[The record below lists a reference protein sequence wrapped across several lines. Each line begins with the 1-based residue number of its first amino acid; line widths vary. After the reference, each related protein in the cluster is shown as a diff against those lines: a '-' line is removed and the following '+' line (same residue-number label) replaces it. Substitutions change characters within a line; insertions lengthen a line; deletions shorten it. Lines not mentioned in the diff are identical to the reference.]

1 MKSENNNNEQTQAKK
16 VEKET
21 KPNKRYVN
29 PFRMNILD
37 DIYDPFDD
45 LFGFEDKMFNSFRNV
60 FTELDLL
67 SEKPKKEEEEKPK
80 EEEIPKVEKKEEE
93 IPKVL
98 EPKEEEINTKM
109 EEEEKP
115 KEEEIPKVEKKEE
128 EIPKVLE
135 PKEEEI
141 NTKMEEEEEKPKEE
155 EINTKMEEEKDEE
168 KEEETKSKEEKKEPE
183 KKLNEG
189 TFYSKVYYSSYNNLN
204 GKPNEESYQS
214 QSIKKINNGH
224 NISETKEAYKNSDGV
239 EKTAYQRGLDDKT
252 TRFIKERNTKTG
264 KKDQRKVIKGIEENG
279 IKDFNKE
286 YDEFSKKCGFRKTF
300 HNLDTFAPFGL
311 GKKQLTYRNPYLFL
325 PRLLF

>member
-1 MKSENNNNEQTQAKK
+1 MKSENNNNKQTQAKK

-67 SEKPKKEEEEKPK
+67 SEKPKKEEEKPK
-80 EEEIPKVEKKEEE
+80 EEEIPKVE
-93 IPKVL
+93 
-98 EPKEEEINTKM
+98 N
-109 EEEEKP
+109 
-115 KEEEIPKVEKKEE
+115 KEE

-168 KEEETKSKEEKKEPE
+168 KEEETKPKEEKKEPE

>member
-1 MKSENNNNEQTQAKK
+1 MNSENNNNKQTKAKK
-16 VEKET
+16 VN
-21 KPNKRYVN
+21 KPNNKYFN

-109 EEEEKP
+109 
-115 KEEEIPKVEKKEE
+115 
-128 EIPKVLE
+128 
-135 PKEEEI
+135 
-141 NTKMEEEEEKPKEE
+141 EEEEKPKEE